1 MPTVKYSVSAYIAD
15 GTTTDYLITWDYLD
29 DDHITVYVEGT
40 SNSDPTSNHTF
51 TKLNNTTLRI
61 TDGVGGAITS
71 GSEIEIRRETPLSN
85 RAITFADGSA
95 LLAEDLNKNSDYL
108 LYSMQEVLDTVESAA
123 QDGARQA
130 QTEAELN
137 RDETI
142 VLKNTTAGYLAT
154 VQADATDADNHRIA
168 AAASEAAA
176 ALSETNAATSET
188 NAATSETN
196 AAASEAAAAA
206 SETAAETAEIGAVA
220 AQTGVS
226 AAQTA
231 AELAQTNAETAE
243 TNAANSAAAAASSE
257 SSVAANATAAGNSET
272 AAALSA
278 TNASTS
284 ETNASNSAAAASTS
298 ETNAA
303 SSATNSQASAV
314 NAATSETNAAT
325 SETNASNSATAA
337 STSETNAATSET
349 NAASSAANASQ
360 NETNAEV
367 AWGSFDARYLGA
379 KSTAPSIANDGDPLI
394 EGALYWNTTDSVM
407 YVYTNGGWGVTQSG
421 LAAVATSGDYND
433 LVNVPP
439 STASSIVKYASD
451 PSGASEG
458 DVYYNTVNDNIRFFD
473 GLAWV
478 SISNSPPT
486 STGGTI
492 VLNSQDMETS
502 FSYDF
507 SAEFNDV
514 EDGIIDLVFT
524 ESGLPSGLS
533 MPSQGNTTITGT
545 LPAVSGD
552 TQYNFTVTATDTDGA
567 SAAQNYQITVTEVTD
582 VVGEATFSSAG
593 TYSWIAPAGVTE
605 VKAVAVGG
613 GGSGGHYFG
622 WGGGGGGLGW
632 KNTISVIPG
641 NAYTVVVGAGGTGNS
656 EALQG
661 EASTYE
667 PGSTAAANGKD
678 SFFISSGTV
687 AGFGGMHGGGNSNTS
702 SDSSRA
708 FGGSYVGDGGGNG
721 GAGWGPY
728 NTSFGVNYLSSG
740 GGGAGGYSGNG
751 GNGAGSNGSQDGAW
765 VEATS
770 GSGGGG
776 GGASSRFVD
785 TAVTSLGG
793 AGGGGVGLL
802 GLGTSGA
809 SGTFNSTTTPA
820 TQVNE
825 TKGLGGSGGS
835 DGFISTTANTG
846 GGGGLYGGGGGSS
859 HGDSAQSVA
868 GAGGSGAVRIIW
880 GINRSFPNNAT

>member
-29 DDHITVYVEGT
+29 DDHITVYVDGT

-71 GSEIEIRRETPLSN
+71 GAEIEIRRETPLSN

-206 SETAAETAEIGAVA
+206 SEAAAETAEIGAVA

-243 TNAANSAAAAASSE
+243 TNAANSATAAASSE

-284 ETNASNSAAAASTS
+284 ETNASNSAAAASSS

-314 NAATSETNAAT
+314 NAANSETNAAT
-325 SETNASNSATAA
+325 SETNAANSATAA

-349 NAASSAANASQ
+349 NAANSASNAAAS
-360 NETNAEV
+360 EAALENA
-367 AWGSFDARYLGA
+367 WDSFDDRYLGA
-379 KSTAPSIANDGDPLI
+379 KSTAPSVDNDGDPII
-394 EGALYWNTTDSVM
+394 EGALYWNSTDTTM
-407 YVYTNGGWGVTQSG
+407 YVFTSGAWGVTQSG

-433 LVNVPP
+433 LLNVPP
-439 STASSIVKYASD
+439 STASSLVTYASD
-451 PSGASEG
+451 PAGASPG
-458 DVYYNTVNDNIRFFD
+458 DVYFNTTTGLIRFFT
-473 GLAWV
+473 GSSWTNITNAPPE
-478 SISNSPPT
+478 IS
-486 STGGTI
+486 GGTI
-492 VLNSQDMETS
+492 VLPAQDMGTS
-502 FSYDF
+502 FSYDLSGEF
-507 SAEFNDV
+507 TDDADTDSAL
-514 EDGIIDLVFT
+514 GYSA
-524 ESGLPSGLS
+524 SGLPSGLI
-533 MPSQGNTTITGT
+533 MPSLGSTVITGT
-545 LPAVSGD
+545 LPDVASD
-552 TQYNFTVTATDTDGA
+552 TVYNFTVTATDTSGA
-567 SAAQNYQITVTEVTD
+567 SSGPQNYQI
-582 VVGEATFSSAG
+582 VVRFAAPSGEAVFTDAG
-593 TYSWIAPAGVTE
+593 TFTWVAPAGVTS
-605 VKAVAVGG
+605 VSAVCVGAG
-613 GGSGGHYFG
+613 GAGLSSPSVSA
-622 WGGGGGGLGW
+622 GGGGLGW
-632 KNTISVIPG
+632 KNNISVTPG
-641 NAYTVVVGAGGTGNS
+641 QTYTVVVGERGKRIGGADDIPLATG
-656 EALQG
+656 G
-661 EASTYE
+661 ESYFE
-667 PGSTAAANGKD
+667 SPSLVRGGGGRPD
-678 SFFISSGTV
+678 SSLSAMGQSG
-687 AGFGGMHGGGNSNTS
+687 GGGNFT
-702 SDSSRA
+702 
-708 FGGSYVGDGGGNG
+708 GDGGGNG
-721 GAGWGPY
+721 GNGAYGSGGNEP
-728 NTSFGVNYLSSG
+728 G
-740 GGGAGGYSGNG
+740 GGGAGGYTGNG
-751 GNGAGSNGSQDGAW
+751 GTGGSGDGGTQSLIPANGQ
-765 VEATS
+765 
-770 GSGGGG
+770 GGGG
-776 GGASSRFVD
+776 GGGGNADF
-785 TAVTSLGG
+785 LGS
-793 AGGGGVGLL
+793 GGGGVGLY
-802 GLGTSGA
+802 GQGA
-809 SGTFNSTTTPA
+809 SGSGAA
-820 TQVNE
+820 TY
-825 TKGLGGSGGS
+825 TGTSAGLQFASEAGGGSGGGNS
-835 DGFISTTANTG
+835 FYTATDSANPSAPVDSGDSHG
-846 GGGGLYGGGGGSS
+846 GAYGGGGFGRF
-859 HGDSAQSVA
+859 GNGGQSF
-868 GAGGSGAVRIIW
+868 GGGGAVRIIW
-880 GINRSFPNNAT
+880 GLNRSFPNNAA